1 MSRTIKIFDTTLRDG
16 EQAPGCSMNPEEKLE
31 VAKALERMR
40 VDVIEAGF
48 PVSSKGDFDSVAE
61 IAGAIKDSSVCA
73 LARSVDG
80 DIDAAWNA
88 IKHAVAPRIH
98 VFIATSPIHMKYKLK
113 MTPEEVMER
122 AVRGV
127 SYAKGFCSD
136 VEFSAEDATRSD
148 PEFLARV
155 IEAAVRS
162 GATTINIPDTVGYT
176 TPDEMRALVEY
187 LRNHVD
193 LGNAVLSMHC
203 HDDLGCATAN
213 SLAGVLGGAGQVE
226 VSVNGIGERAGNTAL
241 EEFVM
246 ALRTRKA
253 LYDADT
259 RIDATRI
266 WRVSQM
272 VYNIIGQT
280 APLNKSIVGQN
291 AFLHE
296 SGIHQ
301 HGVLSAKE
309 TYRDNLAG
317 GHRKEAVEGR
327 SRQALG
333 QTRV

>member
-1 MSRTIKIFDTTLRDG
+1 MSI
-16 EQAPGCSMNPEEKLE
+16 S
-31 VAKALERMR
+31 
-40 VDVIEAGF
+40 
-48 PVSSKGDFDSVAE
+48 
-61 IAGAIKDSSVCA
+61 
-73 LARSVDG
+73 
-80 DIDAAWNA
+80 
-88 IKHAVAPRIH
+88 
-98 VFIATSPIHMKYKLK
+98 
-113 MTPEEVMER
+113 
-122 AVRGV
+122 
-127 SYAKGFCSD
+127 
-136 VEFSAEDATRSD
+136 
-148 PEFLARV
+148 
-155 IEAAVRS
+155 
-162 GATTINIPDTVGYT
+162 
-176 TPDEMRALVEY
+176 
-187 LRNHVD
+187 
-193 LGNAVLSMHC
+193 GNAVLSMHC

-309 TYRDNLAG
+309 TYEIISPEDIGKSR
-317 GHRKEAVEGR
+317 RR
-327 SRQALG
+327 SFWAS
-333 QTRV
+333 TRADTRLRSPSL